1 LLSNASCT
9 ATAGVHRIGQTK
21 PVHVYRLCT
30 EGTVEER
37 IQHRAERK
45 VGLYKFRV

>member
-1 LLSNASCT
+1 
-9 ATAGVHRIGQTK
+9 VHRIGQTK